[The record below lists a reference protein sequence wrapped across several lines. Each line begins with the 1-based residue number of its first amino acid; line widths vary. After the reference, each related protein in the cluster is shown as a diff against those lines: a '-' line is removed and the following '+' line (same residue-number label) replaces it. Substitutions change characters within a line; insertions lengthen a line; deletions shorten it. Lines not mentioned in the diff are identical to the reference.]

1 MESESEP
8 GSLSEEEDD
17 SELEEDEEEEL
28 ELGDE
33 PKSGPAV
40 RVRVRGPAAAA
51 PSLFILRARGGS
63 KTTRLLGLRQV
74 EVRTKASGDGS
85 GDQRVARCGSSNSI
99 SGCEFFLPRTG
110 ALRTFGERDCLRE
123 PCALR

>member
-8 GSLSEEEDD
+8 ESLSEEEDD

-40 RVRVRGPAAAA
+40 RGRVRGPAVAA
-51 PSLFILRARGGS
+51 PSLFILHARAS
-63 KTTRLLGLRQV
+63 FAELPFPCTLQLPPL
-74 EVRTKASGDGS
+74 ASL
-85 GDQRVARCGSSNSI
+85 SN
-99 SGCEFFLPRTG
+99 
-110 ALRTFGERDCLRE
+110 
-123 PCALR
+123 